1 MRVAVGG
8 SLMWRNREYTVLF
21 IERDSAT
28 LRDEDGGEVEVAIDE
43 LGSDA
48 TPVSA
53 DTSGLLQLSLQVE
66 DIEPGMDPWLQSCIR
81 IDASRDEVGI
91 GKAVETEREWLERG
105 DWAKRYPRERWSAD
119 SRRSESRGRRW
130 CASGLRARA
139 HGIRA
144 SSRQSTMSS
153 GGGVVHRR

>member
-1 MRVAVGG
+1 MMRVAVGG

-66 DIEPGMDPWLQSCIR
+66 DIEPGMDPCWQSMAR
-81 IDASRDEVGI
+81 L
-91 GKAVETEREWLERG
+91 T
-105 DWAKRYPRERWSAD
+105 
-119 SRRSESRGRRW
+119 RRRATGMQRPGYRRTR
-130 CASGLRARA
+130 ASGAPLSPVR
-139 HGIRA
+139 
-144 SSRQSTMSS
+144 SRSNQPTGS
-153 GGGVVHRR
+153 G